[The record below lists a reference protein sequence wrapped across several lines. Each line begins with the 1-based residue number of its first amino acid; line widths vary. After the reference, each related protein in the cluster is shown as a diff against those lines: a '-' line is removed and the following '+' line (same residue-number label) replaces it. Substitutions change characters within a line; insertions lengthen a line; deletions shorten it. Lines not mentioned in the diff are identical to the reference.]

1 MNSVAIVG
9 RITREVEIR
18 YGQNQTAVCGFN
30 VAVNRHYKNAQG
42 QYDADFIPC
51 VAIGTSA
58 EFMGKYVRKGD
69 LLSITGRIQTRTYQD
84 QNGQNRAVTEVVVDK
99 VNHLSPKPVD
109 NPNAIPNQQT
119 KPKPQPNPQ
128 PNPQQNSF
136 GLDNEEEDT
145 LPWL

>member
-30 VAVNRHYKNAQG
+30 VAVNRPYKNAQG
-42 QYDADFIPC
+42 QYDTDFIPC
-51 VAIGTSA
+51 LAIGTSA

-69 LLSITGRIQTRTYQD
+69 LLSIKGRTYKD

-99 VNHLSPKPVD
+99 VNDLSPKPVD
-109 NPNAIPNQQT
+109 APNQIPNQQT
-119 KPKPQPNPQ
+119 KPKPQPNTQ

>member
-9 RITREVEIR
+9 RITREAEIR

-30 VAVNRHYKNAQG
+30 VAVNRPYKNAQG

-58 EFMGKYVRKGD
+58 EFMCKYVRKGD

-99 VNHLSPKPVD
+99 VNDLSPKPVD
-109 NPNAIPNQQT
+109 NPNAIPNKQT
-119 KPKPQPNPQ
+119 KPKPQPNTQ

>member
-1 MNSVAIVG
+1 MNKVILMG
-9 RITREVEIR
+9 RLTKNVESR
-18 YGQNQTAVCGFN
+18 YSQVTEPMCIERYTLAVDRKIKRDGESN
-30 VAVNRHYKNAQG
+30 
-42 QYDADFIPC
+42 ADFIPC

-99 VNHLSPKPVD
+99 VNDLSPKPVD
-109 NPNAIPNQQT
+109 APNQIPNQQP

-128 PNPQQNSF
+128 PNSF